1 MAVDYREQM
10 IVCRSLEGGNCTGDG
25 LPDQTVFAAGAD
37 DRYLVIARHPS
48 VFAEPM
54 NKAVTEYYFAERSAN
69 EGDPRSRPKLYGPY
83 DKAEFDE
90 AAQRL
95 GLPAFSIVF
104 DDLK

>member
-1 MAVDYREQM
+1 
-10 IVCRSLEGGNCTGDG
+10 
-25 LPDQTVFAAGAD
+25 
-37 DRYLVIARHPS
+37 
-48 VFAEPM
+48 M